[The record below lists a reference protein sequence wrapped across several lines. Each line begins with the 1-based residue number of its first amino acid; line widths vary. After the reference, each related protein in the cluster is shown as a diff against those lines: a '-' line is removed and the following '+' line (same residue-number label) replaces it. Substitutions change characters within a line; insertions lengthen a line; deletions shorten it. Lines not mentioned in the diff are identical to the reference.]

1 MKDVAEMNGENQPT
15 AEERAGEIV
24 DLLKE
29 LAEENS
35 EGSKD
40 GKKKKLKMPDKKPI
54 IRR

>member
-1 MKDVAEMNGENQPT
+1 MNGENQPT

-29 LAEENS
+29 LAEENG
-35 EGSKD
+35 EGSK
-40 GKKKKLKMPDKKPI
+40 GGKEKKKKQADKKPI

>member
-1 MKDVAEMNGENQPT
+1 MNGENQPT

-29 LAEENS
+29 LADENG
-35 EGSKD
+35 EGAKG
-40 GKKKKLKMPDKKPI
+40 GKKKKAKVTDKKPI